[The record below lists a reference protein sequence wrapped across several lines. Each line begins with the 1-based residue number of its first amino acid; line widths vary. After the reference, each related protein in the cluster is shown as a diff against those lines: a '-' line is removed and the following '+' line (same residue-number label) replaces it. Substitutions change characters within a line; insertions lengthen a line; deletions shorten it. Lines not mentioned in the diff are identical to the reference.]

1 MIKQLNALA
10 SEMVGDG
17 KSPNLFFVTVK
28 GNVVLTATDFAQAYG
43 YWKSLARGYPKRIET
58 MLEDRKVGIIASAGM
73 ERGYGTQLRSEDR
86 RLHWAR
92 AMGSTRRFLYIRTQR
107 KE

>member
-17 KSPNLFFVTVK
+17 KSPNLFFVTVS

-43 YWKSLARGYPKRIET
+43 YWKSLARGYPKRVET

-73 ERGYGTQLRSEDR
+73 EKQYEEKTDDFTGPEQWEVHDDSYTFGLRKKYE
-86 RLHWAR
+86 
-92 AMGSTRRFLYIRTQR
+92 
-107 KE
+107 